1 MNITTNRP
9 KPKRAIKGRLGA
21 RVLRPYTMALPIASM
36 RIFDRHAES
45 MGLSRSD
52 LFRRILE
59 AFPYDRIHEL
69 ANPADRT
76 KLGATLPS
84 SPLPTRRRG

>member
-1 MNITTNRP
+1 MDITTNRP
-9 KPKRAIKGRLGA
+9 KPKRAVKGRLGA

-36 RIFDRHAES
+36 RIFDRYAES

-69 ANPADRT
+69 ANPALELERC
-76 KLGATLPS
+76 ATLPS
-84 SPLPTRRRG
+84 PIPTTRRRG